1 MKAEAMSWPVAR
13 IYAHEILSGEFHHT
27 LKTNRAST
35 VRSGRHAHVNRL

>member
-27 LKTNRAST
+27 LKKQI
-35 VRSGRHAHVNRL
+35 GRLLYALADMHM